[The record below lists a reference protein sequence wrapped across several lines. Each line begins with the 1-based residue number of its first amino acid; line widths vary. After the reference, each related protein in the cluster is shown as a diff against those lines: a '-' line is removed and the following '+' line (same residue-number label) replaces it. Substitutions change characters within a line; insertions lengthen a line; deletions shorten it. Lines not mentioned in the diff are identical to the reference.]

1 MMKVLLTGASS
12 FTGYW
17 FARALSLA
25 GHHVVAPVRGSI
37 ESYTDGRAVRVAAL
51 AEFAD
56 IREGISFGDVAFLEL
71 AATEQF
77 DVLAHHAADVTGYRS
92 PDFDVAAALN
102 NNTLNASRVI
112 QTLRDNGLKGVVVT
126 GSVFESDAG
135 VGDGARE
142 AFSPYGL
149 SKAVSAQLFRYW
161 CQKHDVAFGKFNIA
175 NPFGVFEEPRFCNF
189 LIRTWA
195 KNETARVNTPL
206 YVRDNIFV
214 DLLALYY
221 VDYLQSVADGRF
233 KSSFGPIGF
242 AETQGAFAQRFAN
255 EMRSRLGLECG
266 LELGEQ
272 TAFDEPLVRLNTDH
286 VALPREWSHV
296 RAWDRLA
303 DYYRDQIRA

>member
-1 MMKVLLTGASS
+1 MKVLLTGGSS

-17 FARALSLA
+17 FARALNLA
-25 GHHVVAPVRGSI
+25 GHHVVAPIRGSI
-37 ESYTDGRAVRVAAL
+37 DSYTEGRAVRVAAL

-56 IREGISFGDVAFLEL
+56 IRENVSFGDAAFLEL
-71 AATEQF
+71 AAGESF
-77 DVLAHHAADVTGYRS
+77 DLLAHHAADVTGYRS
-92 PDFDVAAALN
+92 PDFDVGAALN

-112 QTLRDNGLKGVVVT
+112 ETLRDNGLKGIVVT

-149 SKAVSAQLFRYW
+149 SKALSAQVFRYW
-161 CQKHDVAFGKFNIA
+161 CQRHGVALGKFNIA

-189 LIRTWA
+189 LIRTWV
-195 KNETARVNTPL
+195 KGETARVNTPL

-214 DLLALYY
+214 DLLAQYY
-221 VDYLQSVADGRF
+221 VDYLQSVASGKAR
-233 KSSFGPIGF
+233 SSFGPVGF

-255 EMRSRLGLECG
+255 EMRPRLGLECQ

-272 TAFDEPLVRLNTDH
+272 TTFDEPLVRLNTDH
-286 VALPREWSHV
+286 VALPQGWSHAQ
-296 RAWDRLA
+296 AWDLLA